1 MEGWSKAFN
10 GWYFSSGNTLLRMSQ
25 TNETKK
31 KLNFH
36 FDDKELFFKR
46 CFMLSFLKQA
56 KKARLQTV
64 NLGSTA

>member
-1 MEGWSKAFN
+1 
-10 GWYFSSGNTLLRMSQ
+10 MSQ